1 VTDRRLTVFAVS
13 AAVLVAAVAV
23 AGCGDDE
30 DTTGERA
37 AKSSPPVK
45 PSTRQVTARV
55 AGRTLSGH
63 CRGAQH
69 DSPAIVLDSGMAAGQ
84 HQLRSIEEQ
93 FVQRTVVCAYDRA
106 GVGGSD
112 PPAKTPRPV
121 TDLVADLDAFAAAA
135 SVRAPY
141 LLVGQSAGA
150 NIVFMY
156 AQTHPDKVAGLVSMN
171 PVPPA
176 ETFIKAVRK
185 VETKSEFEEELA
197 FNRGENDE
205 GISFN
210 EPTLSDPLPSSMPY
224 AVMFDEDCDGDAEF
238 CRRILPPLTQTTKSL
253 AIVGE
258 RGRFVRARDAGHNI
272 FETNPE
278 LVQGTIND
286 VLSAVNSEPTG

>member
-1 VTDRRLTVFAVS
+1 
-13 AAVLVAAVAV
+13 
-23 AGCGDDE
+23 
-30 DTTGERA
+30 
-37 AKSSPPVK
+37 
-45 PSTRQVTARV
+45 
-55 AGRTLSGH
+55 
-63 CRGAQH
+63 
-69 DSPAIVLDSGMAAGQ
+69 VLDSGIAAGQ
-84 HQLRSIEEQ
+84 HQLSSIEEQ
-93 FVQRTVVCAYDRA
+93 FAQRTVVCAYDRA

-112 PPAKTPRPV
+112 PPAKMPRPV
-121 TDLVADLDAFAAAA
+121 SDLVADLDAFATAA

-156 AQTHPDKVAGLVSMN
+156 AQTYPDKVAGFVSMN

-176 ETFIKAVRK
+176 ETFIQAVRQ
-185 VETKSEFEEELA
+185 VQTKSEFQEELA

-210 EPTLSDPLPSSMPY
+210 EPTLSDLLPSSMPY

-286 VLSAVNSEPTG
+286 VLSAVNSKATG